1 MLFLSLTEILVRGNQ
16 FSDTLLDLFP
26 AQKDFCIRVHD
37 AASTDFD
44 ALSVMVLIKLPAGNS
59 GIRTADA
66 VLILQKRDI
75 CFMGFLLQ
83 VLLIDTVLSLMDA
96 AATSQNSVNIFLR
109 NNKSGGCF
117 SLRFCNQF
125 LLFFLRG
132 KTYA

>member
-66 VLILQKRDI
+66 VLILQKRNI

-125 LLFFLRG
+125 LLFFL
-132 KTYA
+132 

>member
-1 MLFLSLTEILVRGNQ
+1 MLFLSLTEILICGNQ

-26 AQKDFCIRVHD
+26 AQKDFCIRVHN

-44 ALSVMVLIKLPAGNS
+44 ALSVMVLIKLPAGNGWIS
-59 GIRTADA
+59 AADA

-83 VLLIDTVLSLMDA
+83 VLLIDTVLSIMDT

-109 NNKSGGCF
+109 NNKSGGYF

>member
-1 MLFLSLTEILVRGNQ
+1 
-16 FSDTLLDLFP
+16 
-26 AQKDFCIRVHD
+26 
-37 AASTDFD
+37 
-44 ALSVMVLIKLPAGNS
+44 MVLIKLSAGNG

-83 VLLIDTVLSLMDA
+83 VLLIDTVFALMDT

-109 NNKSGGCF
+109 NSKSGGRF

>member
-1 MLFLSLTEILVRGNQ
+1 MIIMLFLSLTEILVRGNQ

-66 VLILQKRDI
+66 VLILQKRNI

-125 LLFFLRG
+125 LLFFL
-132 KTYA
+132 

>member
-1 MLFLSLTEILVRGNQ
+1 
-16 FSDTLLDLFP
+16 
-26 AQKDFCIRVHD
+26 
-37 AASTDFD
+37 
-44 ALSVMVLIKLPAGNS
+44 MVLIKLPAGNS

-66 VLILQKRDI
+66 VLILQKRNI

-125 LLFFLRG
+125 LLFFL
-132 KTYA
+132 